1 MEQVEQATFHRLRQG
16 VVSVFPKVDVE
27 LRLGRSLFLKS
38 GAMSTNC
45 AARFAEPITI
55 IDDDDDEDVQIFSP
69 RSRTLLDVR
78 GPLSRGRTWAPT
90 VTEEDLEL
98 RLGFKEY
105 PKDMI
110 NVLDVGKDADTSLG
124 LFDKKKFA
132 TASSSR
138 PMETKVN
145 LTCAICM
152 DTMKEETSTLCG
164 HIFCHS
170 CITSA
175 INLQKRCPT
184 CRRKL
189 STNNI
194 HRIYLPGTV

>member
-1 MEQVEQATFHRLRQG
+1 
-16 VVSVFPKVDVE
+16 
-27 LRLGRSLFLKS
+27 
-38 GAMSTNC
+38 MSTNC

-55 IDDDDDEDVQIFSP
+55 IDDEDDDVQIFSP

-78 GPLSRGRTWAPT
+78 GPLSHGRTWVPPI
-90 VTEEDLEL
+90 TEEDLEL

-105 PKDMI
+105 PKTMI
-110 NVLDVGKDADTSLG
+110 NLLDDGEDADAGLG

-132 TASSSR
+132 SGSSSR
-138 PMETKVN
+138 PMEMKVN

-170 CITSA
+170 CITRA

-189 STNNI
+189 STSNV
-194 HRIYLPGTV
+194 HRIYLPGTS